1 MSLGAKTFSVLPMRE
16 LSLKVKKLQDW
27 HSDSDHLNLG
37 LGLHSTNFI
46 DIVGWRR
53 VKLASLFQ
61 CLSVW
66 GLVILLL

>member
-46 DIVGWRR
+46 DIVG
-53 VKLASLFQ
+53 VEKS
-61 CLSVW
+61 
-66 GLVILLL
+66 